1 MGTLWPIHYIKKEAM
16 NLAVNIRTSFIGKGN
31 DLSQLI
37 RSILEKEILPER
49 NIFISKDN
57 KSAVAAAEGHE
68 VILCDDDVMAVIRSE
83 IVVVSAERRELRTV
97 LAPISQCTRGRILLA
112 VSADKR
118 VDVDYIKDGL
128 ASGTNVAVATISE
141 DEAGKRQATFAFSRG
156 ILPYLQ
162 EPCRDI
168 INAVL

>member
-1 MGTLWPIHYIKKEAM
+1 M
-16 NLAVNIRTSFIGKGN
+16 AVNIRTSFIGKGN

-57 KSAVAAAEGHE
+57 KSAVEPAQGHE

-83 IVVVSAERRELRTV
+83 IVVVCAERRELRTV

-112 VSADKR
+112 VCTDKR

-128 ASGTNVAVATISE
+128 ASGTNVAVATVSE

-156 ILPYLQ
+156 VLPYLQ

-168 INAVL
+168 VNAIL